1 MPFRFL
7 QIPARGCKQ
16 IESEMNLFLQSH
28 RVLTVDRRLV
38 DAGEKSF
45 WAICI
50 DYLEGAERSTSRGGA
65 AAANGIVL
73 ITARC
78 SLPKSL

>member
-38 DAGEKSF
+38 DAVQFVSDGPE
-45 WAICI
+45 AVELL
-50 DYLEGAERSTSRGGA
+50 DVT
-65 AAANGIVL
+65 
-73 ITARC
+73 
-78 SLPKSL
+78 